1 MLNNIAIGQYFPGNS
16 ILHRLDPR
24 VKLVLLLFYLA
35 EVFVFSNACSYMIL
49 GAAAGLLIW
58 ISGVP
63 FRMVLR
69 SLKPLWWIILFT
81 FIIHLFSHPGT
92 PLWTIGMFTMTWEG
106 INQGVFISLR
116 LILLILMSSLL
127 TFTTSP
133 LRLTDALESLL
144 NPLKRFGLPAHELA
158 MMMTI
163 ALRFI
168 PTLIEETDKIMKAQE
183 SRGADFSTGSVLSRL
198 RNMVPVL
205 VPLFL
210 SAFRRADELAMAMEA
225 RGYRGGIGR
234 TRMKVLHISSVDY
247 LAAFLFFVMT
257 ATLCMISWAG

>member
-24 VKLVLLLFYLA
+24 VKLVLLLVYLA
-35 EVFVFSNACSYMIL
+35 EVFSNARSYMIL

-106 INQGVFISLR
+106 VNQGVFISLR

-234 TRMKVLHISSVDY
+234 TRMKVLQIGSVDY
-247 LAAFLFFVMT
+247 LAVFLFLLMT
-257 ATLCMISWAG
+257 AALCMISWTG

>member
-24 VKLVLLLFYLA
+24 VKLVLLLVYLA
-35 EVFVFSNACSYMIL
+35 EVFVFSNARSYMIL

-106 INQGVFISLR
+106 VNQGVFISLR

-168 PTLIEETDKIMKAQE
+168 PTLIEETDK
-183 SRGADFSTGSVLSRL
+183 S
-198 RNMVPVL
+198 
-205 VPLFL
+205 
-210 SAFRRADELAMAMEA
+210 
-225 RGYRGGIGR
+225 
-234 TRMKVLHISSVDY
+234 
-247 LAAFLFFVMT
+247 
-257 ATLCMISWAG
+257 

>member
-24 VKLVLLLFYLA
+24 VKLVLLLVYLA
-35 EVFVFSNACSYMIL
+35 EVFVFSNARSYMIL

-106 INQGVFISLR
+106 VNQGVFISLR

-234 TRMKVLHISSVDY
+234 TRMKVLQIGSVDY
-247 LAAFLFFVMT
+247 LAVFLFLLMT
-257 ATLCMISWAG
+257 AALCMISWTG